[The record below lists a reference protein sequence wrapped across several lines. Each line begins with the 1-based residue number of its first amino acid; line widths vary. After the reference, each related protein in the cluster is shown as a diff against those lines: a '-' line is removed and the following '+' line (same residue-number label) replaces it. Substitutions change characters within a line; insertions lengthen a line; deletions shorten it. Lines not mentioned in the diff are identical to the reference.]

1 MVQNQGVRMICGLKG
16 RRGVTEAKEKLELQ
30 SLDVRRRNS
39 RVKLLLKILS
49 KEDVHPVLLESY
61 NEIINQNQTSAQ
73 TRAQTHEKPQS
84 ITTNTNSFHNSFL
97 PRTIRD
103 LKIGSE

>member
-1 MVQNQGVRMICGLKG
+1 MVQNQRMRMICGLKA

-30 SLDVRRRNS
+30 PLDVRRRNS
-39 RVKLLLKILS
+39 LVKLLLKILS
-49 KEDVHPVLLESY
+49 KEDVHPVLIESY
-61 NEIINQNQTSAQ
+61 NDIINQNQTSAQ